1 MKNKLVGAIGAVAM
15 SISINASAQMPTTDA
30 ATLAEVITGNQE
42 RSLMHFAE
50 QAWERAKMKFNAESS
65 AKQIDTMNNGFANVV
80 MRTTQTATDL
90 FNMERLMESL
100 PAISACGSVTIS
112 AMGKDSMCS
121 EQQAIQALSQRH
133 SDRHNTFAMSTQEQR
148 EAVASANRQHFEK
161 CKNMSGGDTSKNVCV
176 DASGLF
182 GSKGDTLSPEDAEA
196 TRGFV
201 DHIVGV
207 APTMKSVPSDPNNM
221 TPDEI
226 SRHNTEQTRE
236 AYRAL
241 VAESFAIIES
251 ERLSPDADNY
261 VPSSLHRLK
270 SFSNE
275 RWGNNVWIQNMTNT
289 NPGNPNGVMET
300 QLLREMVVMD
310 AFSIHLDTVRYEQSL
325 RDYALQAA
333 ILSLLKDR
341 L

>member
-112 AMGKDSMCS
+112 AIGKDSMCS
-121 EQQAIQALSQRH
+121 EQQAIQEASKRH
-133 SDRHNTFAMSTQEQR
+133 ADRHNTFGMSAQEQR
-148 EAVASANRQHFEK
+148 EVAAELNKKHFER
-161 CKNMSGGDTSKNVCV
+161 CREMSGGDISNNVCI
-176 DASGLF
+176 DGSGLF

-196 TRGFV
+196 TQSFI

-207 APTMKSVPSDPNNM
+207 APVMKSTPHDPDNM

-226 SRHNTEQTRE
+226 SRYNMEQRRE
-236 AYRAL
+236 AYRSL
-241 VAESFAIIES
+241 VSESFSFIEA
-251 ERLSPDADNY
+251 ERLSPDAANY

-270 SFSNE
+270 AFSNE
-275 RWGNNVWIQNMTNT
+275 RWGNNEWIQNMTNT
-289 NPGNPNGVMET
+289 NPENPNAVMET

-310 AFSIHLDTVRYEQSL
+310 AFSVHLDIIRYEQAL
-325 RDYALQAA
+325 RDYTLQAA
-333 ILSLLKDR
+333 MLSLLKDR